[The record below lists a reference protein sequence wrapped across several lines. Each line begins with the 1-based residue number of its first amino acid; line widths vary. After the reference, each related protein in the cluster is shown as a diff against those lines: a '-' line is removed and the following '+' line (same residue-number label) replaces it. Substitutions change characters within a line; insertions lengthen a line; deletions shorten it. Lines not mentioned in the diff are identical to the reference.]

1 MSKGSTQSL
10 LCARSASLTGFRFI
24 LVFLASLATSPAV
37 AADDD
42 SASGELVGFVR
53 GAAALIEQEGE
64 AAFPKFREPGGKW
77 FHGDDYVFVWGL
89 DGMRHVYPPDP
100 SGEGENMRQL
110 RDVKG
115 KPIGEWFIARAAGP
129 GHEGWVHY
137 QWPRPGEIFPV
148 WKSTYVQGAVAPSG
162 KAYVVGAGRYH
173 MPLEPA
179 FVIALVDEACRM
191 LETEGRQGFARLKD
205 ETGEFVFMDTY
216 VFVVALDGTE
226 HVNPAFPS
234 LEGRNL
240 LDYKDAAGNFLVRQM
255 IEKTRKTG
263 NAWVAYYW
271 PRPGS
276 AEQVAKRAY
285 VRRVR
290 VDGEML
296 IVGAG
301 LYAGPAPRN

>member
-1 MSKGSTQSL
+1 MSRKNMRGL
-10 LCARSASLTGFRFI
+10 LWARPGSLTECRFVF
-24 LVFLASLATSPAV
+24 VFLAALFSSPGF
-37 AADDD
+37 AADKN

-53 GAAALIEQEGE
+53 SAAALIEQEGE
-64 AAFPKFREPGGKW
+64 TAFPEFRQVDGPW
-77 FHGDDYVFVWGL
+77 FNGDEYVFIWGI
-89 DGMRHVYPPDP
+89 DGMRYVYPPDP
-100 SGEGENMRQL
+100 SGEGQNMRRL
-110 RDVKG
+110 KDVKG

-162 KAYVVGAGRYH
+162 KAYVVGAGRYN
-173 MPLEPA
+173 MPLERA
-179 FVIALVDEACRM
+179 FVVALVDEACRM
-191 LETEGRQGFARLKD
+191 LSAKGRQGFSRLKD

-216 VFVVALDGTE
+216 VFVVALNGTE
-226 HVNPAFPS
+226 YVNPAFPG

-255 IEKTRKTG
+255 IEKTEKTG
-263 NAWVAYYW
+263 SAWVEYYW

-276 AEQVAKRAY
+276 AEQVEKRAY
-285 VRRVR
+285 VRRAV
-290 VDGEML
+290 VDGEVL

-301 LYAGPAPRN
+301 LYANSE